1 MVICGLKLDNT
12 RQRLPLTRPKMND
25 RTESGRDLQWK
36 RKGHVRNSHRTG
48 RRLVASSSGEIWNIA
63 LKTDAMRGKQVPER
77 RKER

>member
-12 RQRLPLTRPKMND
+12 RQRLPLTGPKMND
-25 RTESGRDLQWK
+25 RTESGLDLQWN

-48 RRLVASSSGEIWNIA
+48 RPLAASSGEIWNIA

>member
-12 RQRLPLTRPKMND
+12 RQRLPLTGPKMND
-25 RTESGRDLQWK
+25 RTESGLDLQWN

-48 RRLVASSSGEIWNIA
+48 RPLAGSSVEIWNIA